1 MLSLRLWTI
10 WTLICP
16 KHFPIQKHNLIVM
29 TIIWS
34 RLSSSF
40 CAKSARGKSATM
52 PVCKWSVAQMQK
64 TFQLHAFLN
73 ADWKQLRRHT
83 CMLHLHLI
91 ACWSV
96 LSVLFKAL
104 PKLYNSV
111 HGATALKKKQKK
123 NNKGSC
129 MTLPQKSWLASWK
142 TLAGP
147 SNRFKLTAVLAQ
159 VWP

>member
-1 MLSLRLWTI
+1 MLSLRLWT
-10 WTLICP
+10 LICA

-73 ADWKQLRRHT
+73 ADWKELRRHIALACCT
-83 CMLHLHLI
+83 CIWLHVDLYYLY
-91 ACWSV
+91 S
-96 LSVLFKAL
+96 L
-104 PKLYNSV
+104 KLCQNY
-111 HGATALKKKQKK
+111 TTLYMEQQPTKPPQKK
-123 NNKGSC
+123 NKGSC